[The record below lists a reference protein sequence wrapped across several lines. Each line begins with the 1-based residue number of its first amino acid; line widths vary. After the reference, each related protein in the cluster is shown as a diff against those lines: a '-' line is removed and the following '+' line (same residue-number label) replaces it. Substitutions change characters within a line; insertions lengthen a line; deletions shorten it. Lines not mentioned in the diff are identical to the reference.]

1 MTPVEQAASLLKSCQ
16 RLCVLTGAG
25 VSAESGIPTFRAS
38 DGLWEGHSI
47 EDVASPGGWQRN
59 PQWVWDFY
67 HARRAAAKAVSPN
80 PGHVALAQIEA
91 RLGPRFTLATQN
103 VDGLHQVAGSVN
115 VLELHG
121 ALRRTRCT
129 GCGDLRDRGLEA
141 LDPMPRCDCGEVI
154 RPDIVWFGEMLPTD
168 VWRKAQKAA
177 EACDLF
183 FVVGTSA
190 VVYPAAGLV
199 SMATNTSPR
208 AKVVEFNLSETD
220 VSADVDV
227 GVYGPSGVS
236 LPQVAALAVA

>member
-1 MTPVEQAASLLKSCQ
+1 MSPIEEAASLLTSCR

-47 EDVASPGGWQRN
+47 EDVASPGGWRRN
-59 PQWVWDFY
+59 PQVVWNFY

-80 PGHVALAQIEA
+80 PGHLALAQMEA
-91 RLGPRFTLATQN
+91 KLGERFTLATQN
-103 VDGLHQVAGSVN
+103 VDGLHRAAGSIN

-121 ALRRTRCT
+121 SLRRTRCT
-129 GCGDLRDRGLEA
+129 GCGDIRDRGLET
-141 LDPMPRCDCGEVI
+141 LDSMPRCECGKVI
-154 RPDIVWFGEMLPTD
+154 RPDIVWFGEMLPAD

-199 SMATNTSPR
+199 SIARDFSPS

-220 VSADVDV
+220 VSAEVDV
-227 GVYGPSGVS
+227 GIYGPSGS
-236 LPQVAALAVA
+236 TLPQVMALAEV